1 MPYRIFSQCDELT
14 NIQIP
19 ISVVEIGN
27 YAFAECDM
35 LETLTL
41 PEKLETMGNHVFE
54 GCSTLTSISVPD
66 TVTAMGTY
74 IFAGCTSLVSA
85 NLPEGLV
92 NITEGIFQNCTN
104 LKEIVIPDT
113 VQYIRPRAFEGSGIQ
128 RITLPDSVM
137 YIEDYAFCS
146 CANLETVQL
155 SRNLNSIDEE
165 AFRYCSAL
173 TAIEIPAVVDEIGT
187 YCFADCINLSSVTF
201 EDGLLTTIPTGAF
214 YQCPVLTELRLP
226 YSVTSIGDS
235 AFANCTGLTGITIP
249 RRVESISTSAFSYPD
264 RMTIYGVEG
273 TYAQTFAEENGY
285 TFVAKDVPAQSIEM
299 ASEMTVSVGGS
310 NTLLTRTVTPED
322 YTDEVIWRSSDT
334 SIATV
339 TDTGLVTGR
348 APGTVTIRVNIGD
361 ASASCKVTVVQPVT
375 SISITSSISL
385 EALETRQISCTVRP
399 NNANNKGVTW
409 TSSDETV
416 ATVDENG
423 VVTGLKKG
431 TATITATAQDGSGIS
446 DTCTVTV
453 TNTVY
458 QAQTVAELESNHNY
472 DNNCSDVWVYTLTGA
487 ISLSVTFDSRT
498 EMEED
503 FDYLLVYDG
512 EGNQIGRY
520 TGTELTGATI
530 TVPGD
535 TLRIQMDSDEGG
547 TAWGFKVL
555 SVVGDGA
562 TTEPVLTGI
571 SVNTLPYKT
580 VYTVGEAFDP
590 AGLTLTANYSDGS
603 SQTVS
608 QGYTLSTPDL
618 NTAGEKIITV
628 SYLGQEASFTIQV
641 KEETT
646 SLVDQDLNQ
655 DGIVDVSDVMM
666 LAQCIV
672 NASAPPSINLDMNQ
686 DGIVDVLDVMT
697 LAQYIV
703 NN

>member
-1 MPYRIFSQCDELT
+1 MQNVI
-14 NIQIP
+14 IP
-19 ISVVEIGN
+19 
-27 YAFAECDM
+27 ATT
-35 LETLTL
+35 ETL
-41 PEKLETMGNHVFE
+41 
-54 GCSTLTSISVPD
+54 
-66 TVTAMGTY
+66 
-74 IFAGCTSLVSA
+74 
-85 NLPEGLV
+85 
-92 NITEGIFQNCTN
+92 
-104 LKEIVIPDT
+104 
-113 VQYIRPRAFEGSGIQ
+113 
-128 RITLPDSVM
+128 
-137 YIEDYAFCS
+137 
-146 CANLETVQL
+146 
-155 SRNLNSIDEE
+155 
-165 AFRYCSAL
+165 
-173 TAIEIPAVVDEIGT
+173 GT

-201 EDGLLTTIPTGAF
+201 EDGLLTAIPTGAF
-214 YQCPVLTELRLP
+214 YQCPALMEIRLP
-226 YSVTSIGDS
+226 YSVTSIGYS

-310 NTLLTRTVTPED
+310 NTLLTRTVIPED

-348 APGTVTIRVNIGD
+348 TPGTVTIRVNIGD
-361 ASASCKVTVVQPVT
+361 ASASCRVTVVQPVT